1 MSFGISLFFSFLC
14 LGTLFISGAT
24 FSQILIKAKIIKET
38 QSNINNLI
46 FGVILHLIIGIVI
59 SLLLKWNFNLLNGIK
74 IALLVTFL
82 TVLFNFIK
90 LYKNGKVNIEV
101 KTFSLTFVLIVVSC
115 FMANL
120 PAKEPPSLWDGPYV
134 FKDWNNSV
142 RVQRIAFDLPPDNAI
157 PFVVGEYLV
166 NAISFSENR
175 PIMPGQEVSN
185 RPILMS
191 LVAVPYRMIFG
202 PSPSKILTVSKYS
215 YVGTDWPET
224 LKLVP
229 NNIFNIYLG
238 IGIALNSLIIF
249 AIRLLYQG
257 YEKLKNRKVNLEIL
271 AMVSLS
277 PYFILHT
284 FFTWPKNLAA
294 FFIITAFYYL
304 MNHKI
309 NSHFN
314 FYFAGLLLSLAY
326 LSHPLSM
333 PFMAIGVLFVVYLFL
348 KKRKKLN
355 ELLLFVIIALSS
367 FLIWNFIFVYRLGLN
382 SDIIQQSLFHNGTFG
397 GQLWIRITNYFSIF
411 FPKVFVLSTFD
422 LETFLPRWMD
432 TLISSLGPVIWLL
445 FPYIILKSSRDKN
458 FVLTS
463 LILISSLLTS
473 SIYSTQANPFP
484 HGWQSAVLALIPF
497 ANYNILRLI
506 GAKIYLIS
514 LSSILILNSLFLAT
528 WTYFTIL
535 R

>member
-14 LGTLFISGAT
+14 LVTLFISGAT
-24 FSQILIKAKIIKET
+24 FLQILIKAKVIKEI
-38 QSNINNLI
+38 QSNINALI
-46 FGVILHLIIGIVI
+46 FGIILHLIIGIVI
-59 SLLLKWNFNLLNGIK
+59 SLLLKWNFNLLNGIR
-74 IALLVTFL
+74 IFLLVTLL
-82 TVLFNFIK
+82 TIVFNFIK

-101 KTFSLTFVLIVVSC
+101 KTFSLTLVLIVVSC

-142 RVQRIAFDLPPDNAI
+142 RIQRIAFDLPPDNAI

-191 LVAVPYRMIFG
+191 LVAVPYRIIFG

-294 FFIITAFYYL
+294 FFIVTAFYYIL
-304 MNHKI
+304 HARVRSHI
-309 NSHFN
+309 NL
-314 FYFAGLLLSLAY
+314 YFAGLLLSLAY

-333 PFMAIGVLFVVYLFL
+333 PFIGIGILYGVYLFF
-348 KKRKKLN
+348 KRRIRLDK
-355 ELLLFVIIALSS
+355 LLLFAFIALSS
-367 FLIWNFIFVYRLGLN
+367 ILIWNYIFVYRLDLK
-382 SDIIQQSLFHNGTFG
+382 SDIIQQSLFHQGSLG
-397 GQLWIRITNYFSIF
+397 GQIWIRATNYFSIF

-422 LETFLPRWMD
+422 LETFLPSWMD
-432 TLISSLGPVIWLL
+432 TWISLLGPVIWLL

-458 FVLTS
+458 FGLTS

-473 SIYSTQANPFP
+473 SIYSRQANPFP
-484 HGWQSAVLALIPF
+484 HGWQSAMLALIPF
-497 ANYNILRLI
+497 ANYNILRLL

-514 LSSILILNSLFLAT
+514 LFSILIFNSLFLAT
-528 WTYFTIL
+528 WTYFTL
-535 R
+535 FR